1 MLNSLMIKTI
11 DKANIYEI
19 SPGSFSL
26 AVIFMSNF
34 GCYFYEL
41 AVIFITMCYG
51 EQLTHVV

>member
-1 MLNSLMIKTI
+1 MIKTI